1 MNTSNLLQCLSA
13 FIGCFGFCFIFRI
26 HKNIRFAFIGSLVG
40 TLGWMIYL
48 WTQYLNNVF
57 AQSFIAMLCVSL
69 IAEMMARIYKAPATI
84 FIIVGCF
91 PLVPGSGIYYT
102 MLYAVQG
109 FDNLFMESL
118 LSTLGIGISIA
129 LAILISSTILKTY
142 KIIKTKDFGKS
153 E

>member
-1 MNTSNLLQCLSA
+1 MQELIQCLSA
-13 FIGCFGFCFIFRI
+13 FVGCLGFTFIFRI
-26 HKNIRFAFIGSLVG
+26 HKNIHFAFIGSLIG
-40 TLGWMIYL
+40 TFGWIIYL
-48 WTQYLNNVF
+48 ATRFLDNIF
-57 AQSFIAMLCVSL
+57 LQSFVAMLCVSL
-69 IAEMMARIYKAPATI
+69 LAEMMARLYKAPATI

-109 FDNLFMESL
+109 LNNLFMESF

-129 LAILISSTILKTY
+129 LAILVSSTAFQVYKT
-142 KIIKTKDFGKS
+142 IKTKNYAKV